1 MSRSARYRAWY
12 ISGGT
17 IRACSKAHYQSE
29 SVMFHWLLDFNFLGI
44 VLVDLL
50 EESSSATE
58 LLRCK
63 ICVCLVMADMCFIQF
78 VSAPLRF
85 RELDSSR
92 DFRVVFGWSN

>member
-1 MSRSARYRAWY
+1 M
-12 ISGGT
+12 
-17 IRACSKAHYQSE
+17 
-29 SVMFHWLLDFNFLGI
+29 LGI

-63 ICVCLVMADMCFIQF
+63 ICVFLVMADMCFIQF

-92 DFRVVFGWSN
+92 DFRVVFDHEMESLGAPGDSWWLDRVRSMGCDLCF